1 MFVTTSC
8 ILIMMQWYLRG
19 NTFVIKLRIVSYM
32 QFEPQPVLWWIWF
45 EITFKKNSKRGFESY
60 SNVNKQTM
68 DHLLLCRLVEP
79 EVAGIAGMIM
89 AFCLVMGI
97 TTGVNFSLAVASMAT
112 KWRWDL
118 GPKKPNSLETVKIS
132 QILPS

>member
-1 MFVTTSC
+1 
-8 ILIMMQWYLRG
+8 
-19 NTFVIKLRIVSYM
+19 M

-45 EITFKKNSKRGFESY
+45 EIRFKKNSKRGFESY

-112 KWRWDL
+112 K
-118 GPKKPNSLETVKIS
+118 
-132 QILPS
+132 